1 MSNLNTARSL
11 VQADLDHARQVRDLW
26 TNQVN
31 ELERALEQ
39 IDAVDTSRN
48 ALQVEYRGLNTQAL
62 ALEQPAAPKEGK
74 KRGRKPKNA
83 DGNPTIKSGKTGLDI
98 ASKRSRK
105 LAERST
111 ARAGQV
117 TDAKAAKPTKA
128 KAGKSKATPEAR
140 FKDPNS
146 GKTWSGRGR
155 RPFWMKGEAQQ
166 YAIGSGNQSPA
177 TGARAEEAQETKETA
192 TA

>member
-11 VQADLDHARQVRDLW
+11 IQADLDHARQVLDLW
-26 TNQVN
+26 THQVS

-39 IDAVDTSRN
+39 IDAVGTSRD
-48 ALQVEYRGLNTQAL
+48 ALRVEYRGSNSQGL
-62 ALEQPAAPKEGK
+62 ALEKPAAQTEGK

-83 DGNPTIKSGKTGLDI
+83 NGAVASKASKADLDI

-111 ARAGQV
+111 ARAGEI
-117 TDAKAAKPTKA
+117 TDAKAAKPKKVMGA
-128 KAGKSKATPEAR
+128 KSRTTPEAK

-146 GKTWSGRGR
+146 EKTWTGRGR
-155 RPFWMKGEAQQ
+155 RPFWMKGDAQRYKIGSANESPVSEAQ
-166 YAIGSGNQSPA
+166 AN
-177 TGARAEEAQETKETA
+177 EAKEAATA
-192 TA
+192 TE

>member
-11 VQADLDHARQVRDLW
+11 IQADLDHARQVLDLW
-26 TNQVN
+26 TNQIS

-39 IDAVDTSRN
+39 IDAVGTSRN
-48 ALQVEYRGLNTQAL
+48 ALRVEYQSQNTQAL
-62 ALEQPAAPKEGK
+62 TLEKAVAPKEGK

-83 DGNPTIKSGKTGLDI
+83 DGAAALKGSKPGPDI

-117 TDAKAAKPTKA
+117 TDAKTAKPNKA
-128 KAGKSKATPEAR
+128 RGAKSKATPEPK

-146 GKTWSGRGR
+146 EKTWSGRGR
-155 RPFWMKGEAQQ
+155 RPFWMVGDSQQYEIGSANQGTVSEAQ
-166 YAIGSGNQSPA
+166 ANEAKEVA
-177 TGARAEEAQETKETA
+177 TVIE
-192 TA
+192 

>member
-11 VQADLDHARQVRDLW
+11 VQADLDHARQVLDLW
-26 TNQVN
+26 THQVT
-31 ELERALEQ
+31 ELERALAQ
-39 IDAVDTSRN
+39 IDAVGTSRD
-48 ALQVEYRGLNTQAL
+48 ALRVEYRGSTTQAL
-62 ALEQPAAPKEGK
+62 TLEKPAVPTEGK

-83 DGNPTIKSGKTGLDI
+83 EGTAATKSGKAGLDI
-98 ASKRSRK
+98 AAKRSRK

-128 KAGKSKATPEAR
+128 KAGKSKATPEAK

-146 GKTWSGRGR
+146 EKTWSGRGR
-155 RPFWMKGEAQQ
+155 RPF
-166 YAIGSGNQSPA
+166 
-177 TGARAEEAQETKETA
+177 
-192 TA
+192 

>member
-11 VQADLDHARQVRDLW
+11 VQADLDHARQVLDLW
-26 TNQVN
+26 AHQVS

-39 IDAVDTSRN
+39 IDAVGTSRD
-48 ALQVEYRGLNTQAL
+48 ALRVEYRSSSTQAL
-62 ALEQPAAPKEGK
+62 TLEKPAAPKEGK

-83 DGNPTIKSGKTGLDI
+83 DGAVASKASKADLDI

-111 ARAGQV
+111 ARAGQI
-117 TDAKAAKPTKA
+117 TDAKAAKPKKA
-128 KAGKSKATPEAR
+128 KGAKSKATPEPK

-146 GKTWSGRGR
+146 EKTWSGRGR
-155 RPFWMKGEAQQ
+155 RPFWMVGDSQQ
-166 YAIGSGNQSPA
+166 YEIGSANQSA
-177 TGARAEEAQETKETA
+177 ASEVQANEAKEAATA
-192 TA
+192 TE